1 MTTSAPDPSDAL
13 RSPDCSPPPRVHAWL
28 TPPGSGWRPKSRGL
42 QASGLS
48 LPLSLV
54 AALLAV
60 LAVTSFAP
68 RLWPGSAGVWLPVQ
82 LALIALAGVALA
94 VVHARIRSRLLEPLM
109 YLRHWAS
116 RMRGGNLAARIPL
129 PQRGEFGLLAADIN
143 DLSAS
148 LCALSRDLE
157 SRVRQAT
164 ERLAQKTRSL
174 EILYDVAATVHA
186 SSDLND
192 LLTRFLHTLKDVV
205 DARAGMV
212 RLLTDDGQLRLL
224 ASEGIAPDLVEQERL
239 IPSARCLCGRVAVE
253 GTLQCRTDLGACR
266 KTLNR
271 PVIAHDQGV
280 EMIAVPMTYRG
291 RTLGV
296 YNLFVEQPAP
306 FRREDLNDLLISIGR
321 HLGMAIEKARLDEE
335 AKRLALMEERTLLAH
350 ELHDSLAQTLAGL
363 RFQVRM
369 LRDTL
374 AAATPVD
381 TGQEV
386 EREVERLA
394 NGIDEAYMEL
404 RALLGQFHAPMDGPG
419 LVPAIEQAVEKFK
432 RETGVHTLFQEEWD
446 QAHLSPH
453 GEIQVLRIVQEALCN
468 IRKHAQAQTVRVI
481 LHKDRHEGRSWV
493 LVEDDGVGLARPET
507 HAPGEHLG
515 LSIMEDRARR
525 IGGQLKIE
533 SEPGEGTRVL
543 LTLPAVEARAVEW
556 SG

>member
-1 MTTSAPDPSDAL
+1 MTTSAPDPVVL
-13 RSPDCSPPPRVHAWL
+13 PDCAPPPRVHAWL
-28 TPPGSGWRPKSRGL
+28 TPPAAGWRPKSRGL
-42 QASGLS
+42 RDSGLR
-48 LPLSLV
+48 LPLVTL
-54 AALLAV
+54 ATLIALLAATL
-60 LAVTSFAP
+60 LAS
-68 RLWPGSAGVWLPVQ
+68 LMWPHTTAAWLPVQ
-82 LALIALAGVALA
+82 LALILTAGAALA
-94 VVHARIRSRLLEPLM
+94 VVHARIHERLLEPLT

-143 DLSAS
+143 NLSAS

-192 LLTRFLHTLKDVV
+192 LLTRFLQTLKDVV

-212 RLLTDDGQLRLL
+212 RLLTDDGQLRLV
-224 ASEGIAPDLVEQERL
+224 ASEGMDADVVERERL
-239 IPSARCLCGRVAVE
+239 VPASRCLCGRVALE
-253 GTLQCRTDLGACR
+253 GTIQCRSDLSDCH
-266 KTLNR
+266 KTLGR
-271 PVIAHDQGV
+271 PVIPREQGV
-280 EMIAVPMTYRG
+280 EMIVVPMTYRG

-306 FRREDLNDLLISIGR
+306 FRREDLNDLLTSIGR

-369 LRDTL
+369 LRDTVG
-374 AAATPVD
+374 ACAPAD
-381 TGQEV
+381 AEREV

-394 NGIDEAYMEL
+394 NGLDEAYMEL
-404 RALLGQFHAPMDGPG
+404 RALLAQFHAPMDERG
-419 LVPAIEQAVEKFK
+419 LVPAIEQAVAKFK
-432 RETGVHTLFQEEWD
+432 RDTGVRTLFQEEWD
-446 QAHLSPH
+446 QARLSPH
-453 GEIQVLRIVQEALCN
+453 REIQVLRIVQEALSN
-468 IRKHAQAQTVRVI
+468 IRKHAHAQTVRVI
-481 LHKDRHEGRSWV
+481 LHQDRSDGCSWV
-493 LVEDDGVGLARPET
+493 LVEDDGVGLAPPET

-543 LTLPAVEARAVEW
+543 LTLPDSEARAVAR
-556 SG
+556 GG